1 MRPRILF
8 VVMSAV
14 APVATVDQLARSLA
28 PHHVLLHHDFAQTP
42 DFPLQSPN
50 VSFVPEPRR
59 TGWASFGFVEG
70 IFHSLA
76 HAVEQLDFDYLQ
88 LLSPTCLP
96 IKPMALFDRHV
107 AEPFDAHFGA
117 IDLLADDECLL
128 NVGYRATT
136 AHDSF
141 GHRVLRR
148 LTGESLRGATQ
159 RRHEAGIW
167 LRSGDPP
174 DPRAR
179 LARAALRAGTL
190 HALRRTP
197 FGDGLRP
204 YYGSVWFG
212 ARPHIVRGMVEAFRD
227 PEVRSHFRGLRIS
240 EEFLVPSL
248 LMKLAPRHGP
258 LNHFIS
264 RFDEAHPTRLA
275 DSDLPD
281 LRASKAYFAR
291 KFSDDV
297 ADPLRRRVLEE
308 LAGMRDDV
316 GIAPVGLAS
325 QWEYGAAPS
334 PSRPRRREPVAALA
348 QPFGRPVA

>member
-28 PHHVLLHHDFAQTP
+28 PHHVLVHHDFSQTP
-42 DFPLQSPN
+42 EFPLQAQN
-50 VSFVPEPRR
+50 VSFVPEPVR
-59 TGWASFGFVEG
+59 TGWATFGFVDG

-76 HAVEQLDFDYLQ
+76 QAVEHLDFDYLQ

-107 AEPFDAHFGA
+107 AEPVDAHFGA

-174 DPRAR
+174 DARAR

-212 ARPHIVRGMVEAFRD
+212 ARRPIVRGMVEAFRD
-227 PEVRSHFRGLRIS
+227 PGVRSHFSGLRIS

-248 LMKLAPRHGP
+248 LMKLAPRHGA

-264 RFDEAHPTRLA
+264 RFDEAHPTRL
-275 DSDLPD
+275 DMSDLQE
-281 LRASKAYFAR
+281 LRASPAFFAR
-291 KFSDDV
+291 KFSDQVED
-297 ADPLRRRVLEE
+297 ALRNRVLEE
-308 LAGMRDDV
+308 LAGVPPDV
-316 GIAPVGLAS
+316 PSLETGVVGPRRPGS
-325 QWEYGAAPS
+325 AADQP
-334 PSRPRRREPVAALA
+334 RPRRCEPAVAGV
-348 QPFGRPVA
+348 QPLSRPAA